1 MSEVA
6 VPLYSLIALL
16 TFLLVAFLV
25 VKIVVWLVR
34 RLAAIGFVHTDKSVR
49 LISLAI
55 ALLLF
60 PSFVRDV
67 FAYFSDVVR
76 SLAFYSPRAIAYSTS
91 SVASACGGVEDAA
104 QCFSRAWEIY
114 LQFVQDILQAFTRTG
129 GYGEIPIEAGDLL
142 QTAIYLLA
150 VWVLTAHVLVLIF
163 NVDPPSPT
171 LDRIRAAAKARP
183 ATVKNLALFAMLAF
197 ASYLSFAS
205 IAAIPTLERED
216 TPKEVDDASLTKL
229 LEDSAKTLS
238 DALGADTGTRLVA
251 DPFAS
256 DSIQKSAEGQG
267 VATAEFNSRK
277 ALATARNKEL
287 IDNAEALKR
296 QIAESLAALQSI
308 AISTYQTVNLKRIGA
323 RATIDHYRAMHG
335 WFIRGMNAHQQNL
348 SDCHRAIF
356 AYQRAAIVALSGKP
370 GQPTPGYYDGG
381 DMKQQQLGPP
391 EPYSGAGNY
400 GGDADDTG
408 LYHTAVENCA
418 FRSPQE
424 PVPLRGNIENYV
436 GSFGV
441 AISWLLRSESQP
453 LVLIVGLLGFGLLG
467 AACSTFVREVSRR
480 SGGDGALVE
489 DLAGVVIRGV
499 SAAVVV
505 FLAVYG
511 GLAIFGTNAEPNPY
525 VVLFTCLVGAV
536 FSDTVWDWA
545 QSRLQDSFAKEGGGG
560 RTDKAGGD
568 ETGEGSTKRQ
578 PSKERKD
585 KDDPSA

>member
-6 VPLYSLIALL
+6 VPLYSLVALV
-16 TFLLVAFLV
+16 TFLLIAGLV
-25 VKIVVWLVR
+25 IKIVVWLIR
-34 RLAAIGFVHTDKSVR
+34 RLAAIGFVHADKSVR

-55 ALLLF
+55 ALVLF

-67 FAYFSDVVR
+67 FAYFAEVVR
-76 SLAFYSPRAIAYSTS
+76 SLALYSPRAIAYSTS
-91 SVASACGGVEDAA
+91 SVANACSGEDGTL
-104 QCFSRAWEIY
+104 CFSRAWEIY

-129 GYGEIPIEAGDLL
+129 GYGDMPIEAGDLL
-142 QTAIYLLA
+142 QSAIYLLA
-150 VWVLTAHVLVLIF
+150 VWVLIAHLLVLVF
-163 NVDPPSPT
+163 NVDPPNPT

-183 ATVKNLALFAMLAF
+183 AAVKNLALFAMLAF

-216 TPKEVDDASLTKL
+216 TPKEVDDASLAKL
-229 LEDSAKTLS
+229 LDDSAKTLT
-238 DALGADTGTRLVA
+238 DILKPEAGTKLVA
-251 DPFAS
+251 NPFAS
-256 DSIQKSAEGQG
+256 DAIQKSADAQG
-267 VATAEFNSRK
+267 VSTADFNSRK
-277 ALATARNKEL
+277 SLAIARNQEL
-287 IDNAEALKR
+287 IDNAAALKI
-296 QIAESLAALQSI
+296 QISESLAALQSI
-308 AISTYQTVNLKRIGA
+308 ALSTYQTVNLKRIGA

-370 GQPTPGYYDGG
+370 GQPAPSYYDGG
-381 DMKQQQLGPP
+381 DTPQQLGPP
-391 EPYSGAGNY
+391 VPYPVAGGY
-400 GGDADDTG
+400 APDADDNSF
-408 LYHTAVENCA
+408 YHGAVESCA
-418 FRSPQE
+418 FRGLQE

-480 SGGDGALVE
+480 SDGEGALVE

-545 QSRLQDSFAKEGGGG
+545 QSRLQDSFAKQGGND
-560 RTDKAGGD
+560 RTGD
-568 ETGEGSTKRQ
+568 EATGGEPPKEIAPKDTAPKEPKGKDG
-578 PSKERKD
+578 PSG
-585 KDDPSA
+585 

>member
-6 VPLYSLIALL
+6 VPLYSLVALV
-16 TFLLVAFLV
+16 TFLLVAGLV
-25 VKIVVWLVR
+25 IKLVVWLVR
-34 RLAAIGFVHTDKSVR
+34 RLAAIGFVHADKSVR
-49 LISLAI
+49 LVSLAI

-67 FAYFSDVVR
+67 FAYFADVVR
-76 SLAFYSPRAIAYSTS
+76 SLALYSPRAIAYSTS
-91 SVASACGGVEDAA
+91 SVANACSGEDGTL
-104 QCFSRAWEIY
+104 CFSRAWEIY

-129 GYGEIPIEAGDLL
+129 GYGEVPIEAGDLL

-150 VWVLTAHVLVLIF
+150 VWVLTAHLLVLIF
-163 NVDPPSPT
+163 NVDPPNPT
-171 LDRIRAAAKARP
+171 LDRIRAAAMARP

-216 TPKEVDDASLTKL
+216 TPKEVDDASLAKL
-229 LEDSAKTLS
+229 LEDSAKTFS
-238 DALGADTGTRLVA
+238 DTLKPDAGSRLVT

-256 DSIQKSAEGQG
+256 DSIQRSAEALG
-267 VATAEFNSRK
+267 VSTADFNSRK
-277 ALATARNKEL
+277 SLAVARNREL
-287 IDNAEALKR
+287 IDNETALKT
-296 QIAESLAALQSI
+296 QISESLAALQSI
-308 AISTYQTVNLKRIGA
+308 ALSTYQTVNLKRIGA

-335 WFIRGMNAHQQNL
+335 WFIRGMNTHQQNL
-348 SDCHRAIF
+348 SDCHRAVF
-356 AYQRAAIVALSGKP
+356 AYQRAAVVALSGKP
-370 GQPTPGYYDGG
+370 GQPAPSYYDGG
-381 DMKQQQLGPP
+381 DTPQQQQLGPP
-391 EPYSGAGNY
+391 APYPVP
-400 GGDADDTG
+400 GGYAPDADDTG
-408 LYHTAVENCA
+408 LYHGAVENCA
-418 FRSPQE
+418 FRSLQE

-480 SGGDGALVE
+480 GDGKGALVE

-545 QSRLQDSFAKEGGGG
+545 QSRLQDSFAKQGGGE
-560 RTDKAGGD
+560 RAGDVATAGEPAKEAAPKEPKGQGD
-568 ETGEGSTKRQ
+568 Q
-578 PSKERKD
+578 PG
-585 KDDPSA
+585 